1 MTEID
6 LGDDRPARRDW
17 HRRIGPGGWIGIAVI
32 LFWALVALLGP
43 WIAPYDPGATIAD
56 MPYAADDRL
65 LLGADY
71 IGRDIWSR
79 VIIGARTTLGLSL
92 AATVLTY
99 LIGATLGVC
108 AATIGGWADAG
119 LSRVNDVLLSL
130 PNIMLALLVIAA
142 FGTSNLVVIATTAVV
157 FSSSV
162 FRFSRA
168 LAMNVMVQDFVEVA
182 AIRGERFPWIVFHEV
197 LPNIAM
203 PLVSDF
209 GMKLVFIMLFIS
221 GLSFIGLGVQPPT
234 PDWGSMVREN
244 VQGLAYGS
252 YAALWP
258 AGAIATLTLAI
269 NLVVDDLSAKS
280 SKAITQTMG

>member
-1 MTEID
+1 MTDMD
-6 LGDDRPARRDW
+6 LDARPARRGW
-17 HRRIGPGGWIGIAVI
+17 HRRIGLGGWAGTAVI

-43 WIAPYDPGATIAD
+43 WIAPHDPGATIAD
-56 MPYAADDRL
+56 MPYAADERL

-79 VIIGARTTLGLSL
+79 IILGARTTLGLAL

-99 LIGATLGVC
+99 LIGATLGIC
-108 AATIGGWADAG
+108 AATVGGWADAG

-142 FGTSNLVVIATTAVV
+142 FGTSNIVVIATTAVV

-182 AIRGERFPWIVFHEV
+182 GIRGERFPWIVFHEV

-203 PLVSDF
+203 PLLSDF
-209 GMKLVFIMLFIS
+209 GMKLVFVMLFIS

-258 AGAIATLTLAI
+258 AGAIASLTLAI
-269 NLVVDDLSAKS
+269 NLVVDDLSARRS
-280 SKAITQTMG
+280 RAITQTMG

>member
-1 MTEID
+1 MTDID
-6 LGDDRPARRDW
+6 CTDDKPGRRSW
-17 HRRIGPGGWIGIAVI
+17 PRRLGPGGWIGVAVI
-32 LFWALVALLGP
+32 LFWAMVALLAP
-43 WIAPYDPGATIAD
+43 WIVPHDPGKTVAG
-56 MPYAADDRL
+56 MPYAADDQL

-71 IGRDIWSR
+71 IGRDILSR
-79 VIIGARTTLGLSL
+79 VIMGARTTLGLSL
-92 AATVLTY
+92 AATLLTY
-99 LIGATLGVC
+99 LIGATLGIC
-108 AATIGGWADAG
+108 AATIGGFTDAV
-119 LSRVNDVLLSL
+119 LSRFNDVLLSL

-142 FGTSNLVVIATTAVV
+142 FGTSNTVVIATTALV

-168 LAMNVMVQDFVEVA
+168 LAMNVMVQDYVEVA
-182 AIRGERFPWIVFHEV
+182 SIRGEGFQWIVFQEV
-197 LPNIAM
+197 LPNIAS
-203 PLVSDF
+203 PLLSDF
-209 GMKLVFIMLFIS
+209 GIKLVFIMLFVS

-269 NLVVDDLSAKS
+269 NLVVDDLSAHS